1 MFDEAA
7 KVDGQRARRM
17 NYDRKRNP
25 PALFVLDPRPYNSH
39 RGRLLHADRVFVGS
53 VWTPLVRVRARLPRA
68 SEGSTENCSPVWVSQ
83 RPSRTAPTKRSAAA
97 YGSISPATTWPAN

>member
-1 MFDEAA
+1 MFDEATE
-7 KVDGQRARRM
+7 VDRERTRRM
-17 NYDRKRNP
+17 HYDRTRNP

-68 SEGSTENCSPVWVSQ
+68 SEGSTE
-83 RPSRTAPTKRSAAA
+83 
-97 YGSISPATTWPAN
+97 I